1 MTGLVQEQDRGHGT
15 DHRGQ
20 AATDWCRRRTG
31 ADQVLPRTDQA
42 VQDVLEDQRMT
53 IMIGFQTQPT
63 PWYSESDVFDLSS
76 ETITNQL

>member
-1 MTGLVQEQDRGHGT
+1 MARLVPEQDHGHGT
-15 DHRGQ
+15 DHRRQ
-20 AATDWCRRRTG
+20 ADTKFCRRPTG

-53 IMIGFQTQPT
+53 IMIGFRTQPT
-63 PWYSESDVFDLSS
+63 PWYSQSDVLDLSS